1 MGHPKDPFLVHWRRL
16 SEPERRFLT
25 TALTLRRPR
34 ADGLDV
40 VVPKLDWRVVGTT
53 CGMTPEESDETA
65 RLLSALGL
73 IRVLNDEERDFYV
86 VR

>member
-1 MGHPKDPFLVHWRRL
+1 MRHRKDPFLFRWLTL
-16 SEPERRFLT
+16 SGPQRRFVT
-25 TALTLRRPR
+25 TALTMRRPR

-40 VVPKLDWRVVGTT
+40 VVPKLDWRAVGAT

-65 RLLSALGL
+65 RVLSELGL
-73 IRVLNDEERDFYV
+73 IRVLNEGERDFYV